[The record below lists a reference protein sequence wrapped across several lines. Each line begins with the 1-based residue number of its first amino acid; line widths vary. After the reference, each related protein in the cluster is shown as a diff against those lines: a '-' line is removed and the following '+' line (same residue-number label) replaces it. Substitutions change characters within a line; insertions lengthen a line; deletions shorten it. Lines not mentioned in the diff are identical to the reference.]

1 MLPVNLPN
9 SACGSSSSPPR
20 RCQIDGSAISD
31 PEFDPAF
38 MANIFSKF
46 APAGTL
52 ASTLRK
58 TGDQTTPR
66 HTATDTTYPT
76 SPLLVGDLCWRTRL
90 VEVSQKASQ
99 RHRQSQ
105 SRGGYFSIVEGE
117 TGGTGSTTAS
127 VWCCEDPVPVFSS

>member
-1 MLPVNLPN
+1 MLHVPLVRLV
-9 SACGSSSSPPR
+9 AAVLLSSP
-20 RCQIDGSAISD
+20 GSINAISD
-31 PEFDPAF
+31 PAFDPAF
-38 MANIFSKF
+38 TANSLANI

-76 SPLLVGDLCWRTRL
+76 SLLLVGDLCWRTRL

-117 TGGTGSTTAS
+117 TDGTGSTTAS
-127 VWCCEDPVPVFSS
+127 VRCCEGPVPVFSS